1 MMKQTILFILILI
14 LVVFGL
20 ILVLA
25 EMEVFNILLFIG
37 VKIVG
42 LIALTVGY
50 ILGKNYLD

>member
-1 MMKQTILFILILI
+1 MKQTILFILILI